1 MDFNNFKQVTKK
13 CPFDMRWYIGKFI
26 NIDQDIMDY
35 ITTPS
40 FLEYNLKALPQP
52 TLIKLFIRAI
62 YYKFKS
68 STFTP
73 TGFGTGKSK
82 HGSKHSKLNNN
93 ANSEVDSPI
102 LQFITINL
110 DTIYYGFRNKSGV
123 DQDTPKYTHNV
134 NTEYYY
140 NNTSYS
146 LKYVPTE
153 NHNSLTNHIYV
164 DDFARLIR
172 RFSHLGEKTTTYYNG
187 YKHVVKKGIATWRY
201 KILYEFGVILKFL
214 GNKYRKINNQLKQ
227 VKIQEKNQLLW
238 RKQQAKQQKIQ
249 AKEQAKQQK
258 IQEKEQAK
266 QQKLQEKELAKQQ
279 KIRAKEQAKQQKI
292 QEKEQAKQ
300 QKIQEKEQ
308 AKQQKLQ
315 EKELDKK
322 ERAEN
327 KMKLKQELF
336 IMRNEDKCSHKM

>member
-26 NIDQDIMDY
+26 NIDEDIMDY

-62 YYKFKS
+62 YNKFKS
-68 STFTP
+68 SKFTP
-73 TGFGTGKSK
+73 TGFGTGK
-82 HGSKHSKLNNN
+82 SKHSKLNNN

-110 DTIYYGFRNKSGV
+110 DTILYGFRNKPGV
-123 DQDTPKYTHNV
+123 DQDKPKYTYNV
-134 NTEYYY
+134 NTDYY
-140 NNTSYS
+140 NSTSYS

-172 RFSHLGEKTTTYYNG
+172 RFSHLGEKTTTHYNG

-201 KILYEFGVILKFL
+201 KILYEFGVILQFL

-227 VKIQEKNQLLW
+227 TKIQEKNQLLW
-238 RKQQAKQQKIQ
+238 IKKQAKQQKIQ
-249 AKEQAKQQK
+249 AKEQAK
-258 IQEKEQAK
+258 EQAK
-266 QQKLQEKELAKQQ
+266 QQKIQ
-279 KIRAKEQAKQQKI
+279 AKEQAKQQKI

-308 AKQQKLQ
+308 AKQQKIQ
-315 EKELDKK
+315 EKEQAKQQKIQEKDLAKR

-327 KMKLKQELF
+327 KLKLKQELF
-336 IMRNEDKCSHKM
+336 IMRKEDKRSHKM